1 MSKRNNKTVEEDEK
15 VLVSGN
21 RREYPGV
28 QIIHYQEEGW
38 EDGRTLIEICH
49 DSEGMSIDQFEIFLA
64 AFRKVIEIARRKM
77 AKWQEASDDI
87 GYTDMPQVEV
97 NYDSA
102 SSEPLMYMLRD
113 CEGAFGIHTAER
125 FANLMEHLLAD
136 GRNMDKIEV

>member
-1 MSKRNNKTVEEDEK
+1 MSKRNNKAADEDEK

-64 AFRKVIEIARRKM
+64 AFRKVVEIARRKM
-77 AKWQEASDDI
+77 AKWQETSDDI

-97 NYDSA
+97 NYDSD
-102 SSEPLMYMLRD
+102 SDEPLMYMLRD
-113 CEGAFGIHTAER
+113 CGGAFGIHTAER
-125 FANLMEHLLAD
+125 FANLMEHLLAE

>member
-1 MSKRNNKTVEEDEK
+1 MPKKSNKSVENDE
-15 VLVSGN
+15 VILVSGN

-38 EDGRTLIEICH
+38 QAGRTLIEICH

-77 AKWQEASDDI
+77 AECQDVDDDI
-87 GYTDMPQVEV
+87 AYANMPQVEV
-97 NYDSA
+97 NYNSTSD
-102 SSEPLMYMLRD
+102 EPMMYMLRD
-113 CEGAFGIHTAER
+113 SEGAFGIHTAER
-125 FANLMEHLLAD
+125 FANLMEHLLAE